1 MSVTPNETTGTAHE
15 AAPPAAPTAMGSTS
29 MSITVVAFVVFIAA
43 WIGAK
48 AVALTAPTRLT
59 GLSGV
64 SDFDLLRLVLFVI
77 AGAAAV
83 VVGRQLRSIQ
93 RSVFIVITV
102 LYFVFAGLGSI
113 FASDGF
119 EGDVPFLTALT
130 AIVFVADLAYPLI
143 VAQVL
148 AVTVSRVAPV
158 PDAASDEADSTVAS
172 DEREGAADP
181 DLDADTDAAT
191 PTTAAGAELDARA
204 RRHGKTAATFLFITA
219 AMTIVVWLVRTVP
232 LFPPYWQ
239 FIDWVMASG
248 LWTWMDALNAIAA
261 AVGSVAAVFALRAVA
276 ESRTL
281 PTPDPVVG
289 PWPKQTRPK
298 LAHTLTFLTVAGG
311 LYFCLTST
319 SIVIGFAFGTDGGYP
334 AWALG
339 MILFT
344 LGAIVLAIVTLDAVT
359 RRRRDSEPGRSDTEA
374 AVEDST
380 AD

>member
-15 AAPPAAPTAMGSTS
+15 ATPPTAPTALGSTG

-59 GLSGV
+59 GLSGA

-77 AGAAAV
+77 AGAAAI

-102 LYFVFAGLGSI
+102 FYFVLAGLGSI
-113 FASDGF
+113 FASDSF
-119 EGDVPFLTALT
+119 EGDVPFLAILT

-143 VAQVL
+143 IAQVL
-148 AVTVSRVAPV
+148 AVTVSRVTPV
-158 PDAASDEADSTVAS
+158 ADADDDTTADSVGATVADAADDTTTDST
-172 DEREGAADP
+172 
-181 DLDADTDAAT
+181 TDAAT
-191 PTTAAGAELDARA
+191 TTEVAELDARA

-219 AMTIVVWLVRTVP
+219 AITIIVWLARTVP
-232 LFPPYWQ
+232 LYLPYSQ
-239 FIDWVMASG
+239 FTDWATRSG
-248 LWTWMDALNAIAA
+248 LWTWADVPNAIAA

-276 ESRTL
+276 ESRAL
-281 PTPDPVVG
+281 PIPDPVAG
-289 PWPKQTRPK
+289 PHPKQARPK

-319 SIVIGFAFGTDGGYP
+319 SIAIGFAFGTDGSYP

-344 LGAIVLAIVTLDAVT
+344 LGSIVLAIVTLDAVT
-359 RRRRDSEPGRSDTEA
+359 SRRTTPTTHS
-374 AVEDST
+374 
-380 AD
+380 

>member
-15 AAPPAAPTAMGSTS
+15 ATPPTAPTAMGSTG

-59 GLSGV
+59 GLTGA
-64 SDFDLLRLVLFVI
+64 SDFDLLRLVLFII
-77 AGAAAV
+77 AGAAAI

-102 LYFVFAGLGSI
+102 FYFVLAGLGSI

-119 EGDVPFLTALT
+119 EGDVPFLAILT
-130 AIVFVADLAYPLI
+130 ATVFVADLAYPLI
-143 VAQVL
+143 IAQVL
-148 AVTVSRVAPV
+148 AVTVSRVTPV
-158 PDAASDEADSTVAS
+158 AIAADGTTTDSTT
-172 DEREGAADP
+172 
-181 DLDADTDAAT
+181 DTAT
-191 PTTAAGAELDARA
+191 TTAVAELDARA
-204 RRHGKTAATFLFITA
+204 RRHGKTAATVLFITA
-219 AMTIVVWLVRTVP
+219 AMTIAVWLARTVP
-232 LFPPYWQ
+232 LYLPYSQ
-239 FIDWVMASG
+239 FTEWATRSG
-248 LWTWMDALNAIAA
+248 LWSWFDVPNAIAA

-276 ESRTL
+276 ESRAL

-289 PWPKQTRPK
+289 SRPKQAPPK
-298 LAHTLTFLTVAGG
+298 LAHTLTFLTVSGG

-319 SIVIGFAFGTDGGYP
+319 SIAIGSALGTDGGYP

-344 LGAIVLAIVTLDAVT
+344 LGAFVLAIVTLDAVT
-359 RRRRDSEPGRSDTEA
+359 SRRSTPDKSD
-374 AVEDST
+374 
-380 AD
+380 